1 MQTQSTKQTKMNE
14 KTRKKDLSL
23 TKVRSLTISKREEL
37 ISNRILKDCSKRKE
51 NERLKESTLS
61 SISRM
66 RIQIKRTRSIKEKTN
81 SLSNDLNLQSLTHS
95 QRKSQQNAPRH
106 QNLNLLLLSNSD
118 LQPQRSSQQRHP
130 PSQRNQINVIQS
142 ADTNNYQTPGDKIN
156 SSLQTKA
163 KKKAENQIS
172 QALTNGKPWS
182 RQHPFKRRKRH
193 P

>member
-106 QNLNLLLLSNSD
+106 LNLNLLLLSNSD
-118 LQPQRSSQQRHP
+118 LQPQRSSQQRPP
-130 PSQRNQINVIQS
+130 PSQRNQLSVIQS
-142 ADTNNYQTPGDKIN
+142 ADTNNYRTPGDKIN
-156 SSLQTKA
+156 FSPQTKA

-182 RQHPFKRRKRH
+182 RRHPSKRRKRH
-193 P
+193 L